1 VSRVLVVDDDDQ
13 IREALR
19 RGLRARD
26 YDVLTAGNG
35 ETALDVLA
43 GAAVDVVVLDLGLP
57 GIDGHEV
64 IRRLRSFSDVPVVV
78 LSVRESQSEKVM
90 ALDAG
95 ADDYVV
101 KPFGMDELLARMRA
115 AFRRVRP
122 QGARPRLTFA
132 ELEIDLARQ
141 LVRLGGKPVHLTPT
155 EYRLLEALATNAG
168 KLLTHSWL
176 LRRVWGPA
184 YDRESHYVRV
194 YVQQLRQKLGDDPGR
209 PRYIITEPG
218 LGYRWQ
224 PEPDEDRPLPAGDR
238 GPS

>member
-1 VSRVLVVDDDDQ
+1 MPKVLVVDDDHQ

-19 RGLRARD
+19 RGLKARG
-26 YDVLTAGNG
+26 YEVLGAANG
-35 ETALDVLA
+35 ETALDILS
-43 GAAVDVVVLDLGLP
+43 GASVDVVVLDLGLP
-57 GIDGHEV
+57 GIDGHDV

-78 LSVRESQSEKVM
+78 LSVRESQSEKVT

-115 AFRRVRP
+115 ALRR
-122 QGARPRLTFA
+122 ARPEEARPMLRFS
-132 ELEIDLARQ
+132 ELELDLGRH
-141 LVRLGGKPVHLTPT
+141 LVRLGGQPVHLTPT

-194 YVQQLRQKLGDDPGR
+194 YVQQLRQKLRDDPGR

-218 LGYRWQ
+218 LGYRWK
-224 PEPDEDRPLPAGDR
+224 PEPDEP
-238 GPS
+238 

>member
-1 VSRVLVVDDDDQ
+1 VSKVLIVDDDHQ

-19 RGLRARD
+19 RGLKARG
-26 YDVLTAGNG
+26 YEVLSAGNG
-35 ETALDVLA
+35 ETALDILS
-43 GAAVDVVVLDLGLP
+43 GASVDVVVLDLGLP
-57 GIDGHEV
+57 GIDGHDV

-78 LSVRESQSEKVM
+78 LSVRESQSEKVT

-115 AFRRVRP
+115 ALRR
-122 QGARPRLTFA
+122 ARPEEARPKLRFS
-132 ELEIDLARQ
+132 ELEVDLARR
-141 LVRLGGKPVHLTPT
+141 LVHLGGQPVHLTPT

-194 YVQQLRQKLGDDPGR
+194 YMQQLRQKLRDDPGR

-218 LGYRWQ
+218 LGYRWN
-224 PEPDEDRPLPAGDR
+224 PEPDEP
-238 GPS
+238 

>member
-1 VSRVLVVDDDDQ
+1 MSKVLVVDDDHQ

-19 RGLRARD
+19 RGLQARG

-43 GAAVDVVVLDLGLP
+43 GASVDVVVLDLGLP

-78 LSVRESQSEKVM
+78 LSVRESQSEKVT

-115 AFRRVRP
+115 ALRR
-122 QGARPRLTFA
+122 ARPKEARPKLRFSD
-132 ELEIDLARQ
+132 LEIDLAKQ
-141 LVRLGGKPVHLTPT
+141 LVHVRGEPVHLTPT

-194 YVQQLRQKLGDDPGR
+194 YVQQLRQKLGDDPGH
-209 PRYIITEPG
+209 PRYVITEPG
-218 LGYRWQ
+218 LGYRWK
-224 PEPDEDRPLPAGDR
+224 PEPDDE
-238 GPS
+238 

>member
-1 VSRVLVVDDDDQ
+1 MTSLPKVLVVDDDHQ

-19 RGLRARD
+19 RGLRSRG

-43 GAAVDVVVLDLGLP
+43 SAAVDVLVLDLGLP

-78 LSVRESQSEKVM
+78 LSVRESQTEKVT

-115 AFRRVRP
+115 ALRRARP
-122 QGARPRLTFA
+122 EETRPRLRFSD
-132 ELEIDLARQ
+132 LEIDLARQ
-141 LVRLGGKPVHLTPT
+141 LVHLGDQAVHLTPT
-155 EYRLLEALATNAG
+155 EYRLLEALATNSG

-194 YVQQLRQKLGDDPGR
+194 YVQQLRQKLRDDPGR

-218 LGYRWQ
+218 LGYRWK
-224 PEPDEDRPLPAGDR
+224 PEPDEP
-238 GPS
+238 

>member
-1 VSRVLVVDDDDQ
+1 VPRVLIVDDDEQ

-35 ETALDVLA
+35 ETALDVLT

-64 IRRLRSFSDVPVVV
+64 IRRLRAFTDVPVVV
-78 LSVRESQSEKVM
+78 LSVRESQSEKVT

-115 AFRRVRP
+115 ALRRARP
-122 QGARPRLTFA
+122 EEARPRLAFGD
-132 ELEIDLARQ
+132 LEVDLARQ
-141 LVRLGGKPVHLTPT
+141 RVQLGGQQVHLTPT

-168 KLLTHSWL
+168 KLLTHAWL

-194 YVQQLRQKLGDDPGR
+194 YIQQLRQKLGDDPGR

-218 LGYRWQ
+218 LGYRWK
-224 PEPDEDRPLPAGDR
+224 PEPEEA
-238 GPS
+238 

>member
-1 VSRVLVVDDDDQ
+1 MSKVLVVDDDHQ

-19 RGLRARD
+19 RGLQARG

-43 GAAVDVVVLDLGLP
+43 GASVDVIVLDLGLP

-78 LSVRESQSEKVM
+78 LSVRESQSEKVT

-115 AFRRVRP
+115 ALRR
-122 QGARPRLTFA
+122 ARPEEARPKLRFSD
-132 ELEIDLARQ
+132 LEIDLARQ
-141 LVRLGGKPVHLTPT
+141 LVYLGGERVHLTPT
-155 EYRLLEALATNAG
+155 EYKLLEALVTNAG

-194 YVQQLRQKLGDDPGR
+194 FVQQLRQKLGDDPGR

-218 LGYRWQ
+218 LGYRWK
-224 PEPDEDRPLPAGDR
+224 PEPDDE
-238 GPS
+238 

>member
-1 VSRVLVVDDDDQ
+1 VPKVLIVDDDDQ

-35 ETALDVLA
+35 ETALDVLT

-64 IRRLRSFSDVPVVV
+64 IRRLRAFTDVPVVV
-78 LSVRESQSEKVM
+78 LSVRESQSEKVA

-115 AFRRVRP
+115 ALRRARP
-122 QGARPRLTFA
+122 EEARPRLMFGD
-132 ELEIDLARQ
+132 LEVDLARQ
-141 LVRLGGKPVHLTPT
+141 LVKLGGQQLHLTPT
-155 EYRLLEALATNAG
+155 EYRLLEALASNAG
-168 KLLTHSWL
+168 KLLTHAWL

-194 YVQQLRQKLGDDPGR
+194 YIQQLRQKLGDDPGR

-218 LGYRWQ
+218 LGYRWK
-224 PEPDEDRPLPAGDR
+224 PEPEEA
-238 GPS
+238 

>member
-1 VSRVLVVDDDDQ
+1 MPKVLVVDDDHQ

-19 RGLRARD
+19 RGLQARG
-26 YDVLTAGNG
+26 YEVLSAANG
-35 ETALDVLA
+35 ETALDILS
-43 GAAVDVVVLDLGLP
+43 AASVDVVVLDLGLP
-57 GIDGHEV
+57 GIDGHDV

-78 LSVRESQSEKVM
+78 LSVRESQIEKVA

-115 AFRRVRP
+115 ALRR
-122 QGARPRLTFA
+122 ARPEEARPKLRFS
-132 ELEIDLARQ
+132 ELELDLGRH
-141 LVRLGGKPVHLTPT
+141 LVHLGGQPVHLTPT

-194 YVQQLRQKLGDDPGR
+194 YVQQLRQKLGDDPGH

-218 LGYRWQ
+218 LGYRWK
-224 PEPDEDRPLPAGDR
+224 PEPDE
-238 GPS
+238 S

>member
-1 VSRVLVVDDDDQ
+1 VSKVLVVDDDHQ

-19 RGLRARD
+19 RGLKARG
-26 YDVLTAGNG
+26 YEVLSAGNG
-35 ETALDVLA
+35 ETALDILS
-43 GAAVDVVVLDLGLP
+43 GASVDVVVLDLGLP

-78 LSVRESQSEKVM
+78 LSVRESQSEKVT

-115 AFRRVRP
+115 ALRR
-122 QGARPRLTFA
+122 ARPEEARPKLRFS
-132 ELEIDLARQ
+132 ELEIDLGRH
-141 LVRLGGKPVHLTPT
+141 LVHLGGQPVHLTPT

-194 YVQQLRQKLGDDPGR
+194 YMQQLRQKLRDDPGR

-218 LGYRWQ
+218 LGYRWN
-224 PEPDEDRPLPAGDR
+224 PEPDEP
-238 GPS
+238 

>member
-1 VSRVLVVDDDDQ
+1 VPKVLIVDDDDQ

-35 ETALDVLA
+35 ETALHVLT

-64 IRRLRSFSDVPVVV
+64 IRRLRAFTDVPVVV
-78 LSVRESQSEKVM
+78 LSVRESQSEKVA

-101 KPFGMDELLARMRA
+101 KPFGMEELLARMRA
-115 AFRRVRP
+115 ALRRARP
-122 QGARPRLTFA
+122 EESRPRLVFGD
-132 ELEIDLARQ
+132 LEVDLARQ
-141 LVRLGGKPVHLTPT
+141 LVQLGGQRVHLTPT

-168 KLLTHSWL
+168 KLLTHAWL

-194 YVQQLRQKLGDDPGR
+194 YIQQLRQKLGDDPGH

-218 LGYRWQ
+218 LGYRWK
-224 PEPDEDRPLPAGDR
+224 PEPEEA
-238 GPS
+238 

>member
-1 VSRVLVVDDDDQ
+1 VSKVLVVDDDHQ

-19 RGLRARD
+19 RGLKARG
-26 YDVLTAGNG
+26 YEVLSAGNG
-35 ETALDVLA
+35 ETALDILS
-43 GAAVDVVVLDLGLP
+43 GASVDVVVLDLGLP

-78 LSVRESQSEKVM
+78 LSVRESQSEKVT

-115 AFRRVRP
+115 ALRR
-122 QGARPRLTFA
+122 ARPEEARPKLRFS
-132 ELEIDLARQ
+132 ELEIDLGRH
-141 LVRLGGKPVHLTPT
+141 LVHLGGQPVHLTPT

-194 YVQQLRQKLGDDPGR
+194 YMQQLRQKLRDDPGR

-218 LGYRWQ
+218 LGYRWK
-224 PEPDEDRPLPAGDR
+224 PEPDEP
-238 GPS
+238 

>member
-1 VSRVLVVDDDDQ
+1 MTSLPKVLVVDDDHQ

-19 RGLRARD
+19 RGLRSRG

-78 LSVRESQSEKVM
+78 LSVRESQTEKVT

-115 AFRRVRP
+115 ALRR
-122 QGARPRLTFA
+122 ARPEETRPKLRFSD
-132 ELEIDLARQ
+132 LEIDLARQ
-141 LVRLGGKPVHLTPT
+141 LVRLGHQPVHLTPT
-155 EYRLLEALATNAG
+155 EYRLLEALATNSG

-194 YVQQLRQKLGDDPGR
+194 YVQQLRQKLRDDPGR

-218 LGYRWQ
+218 LGYRWK
-224 PEPDEDRPLPAGDR
+224 PEPDEP
-238 GPS
+238 

>member
-1 VSRVLVVDDDDQ
+1 MTSLPKVLVVDDDHQ

-19 RGLRARD
+19 RGLRSRG

-43 GAAVDVVVLDLGLP
+43 GASVDVVVLDLGLP

-78 LSVRESQSEKVM
+78 LSVRESQTEKVT

-115 AFRRVRP
+115 TLRR
-122 QGARPRLTFA
+122 ARPEETRPKLRFSD
-132 ELEIDLARQ
+132 LEIDLARQ
-141 LVRLGGKPVHLTPT
+141 LVHLGDRPVHLTPT
-155 EYRLLEALATNAG
+155 EYRLLEALATNSG

-184 YDRESHYVRV
+184 YDQESHYVRV
-194 YVQQLRQKLGDDPGR
+194 YVQQLRQKLGDDPGH

-218 LGYRWQ
+218 LGYRWK
-224 PEPDEDRPLPAGDR
+224 PEPDEK
-238 GPS
+238 

>member
-1 VSRVLVVDDDDQ
+1 MSKVLVVDDDHQ

-19 RGLRARD
+19 RGLKARG
-26 YDVLTAGNG
+26 YEVLSAGNG
-35 ETALDVLA
+35 ETALDILS
-43 GAAVDVVVLDLGLP
+43 GASVDVVVLDLGLP
-57 GIDGHEV
+57 GIDGHDV

-78 LSVRESQSEKVM
+78 LSVRESQSEKVT

-115 AFRRVRP
+115 ALRR
-122 QGARPRLTFA
+122 ARPEEARPKLRFS
-132 ELEIDLARQ
+132 ELQVDLARR
-141 LVRLGGKPVHLTPT
+141 LVHLGGQPVHLTPT

-194 YVQQLRQKLGDDPGR
+194 YVQQLRQKLRDDPGR

-218 LGYRWQ
+218 LGYRWN
-224 PEPDEDRPLPAGDR
+224 PEPDEP
-238 GPS
+238 

>member
-1 VSRVLVVDDDDQ
+1 MPKVLIVDDDDQ

-35 ETALDVLA
+35 ETALDVLT
-43 GAAVDVVVLDLGLP
+43 GSAVDVVALDLGLP

-64 IRRLRSFSDVPVVV
+64 IRRLRAFTDVPVVV
-78 LSVRESQSEKVM
+78 LSVRESQSEKVA

-115 AFRRVRP
+115 ALRRARP
-122 QGARPRLTFA
+122 EESRPRLVFGD
-132 ELEIDLARQ
+132 LEVDLARQ
-141 LVRLGGKPVHLTPT
+141 LVQLGGQQVHLTPT

-168 KLLTHSWL
+168 KLLTHAWL

-194 YVQQLRQKLGDDPGR
+194 YIQQLRQKLGDDPGH
-209 PRYIITEPG
+209 PRFIFTEPG
-218 LGYRWQ
+218 LGYRWK
-224 PEPDEDRPLPAGDR
+224 PEPEEV
-238 GPS
+238 

>member
-1 VSRVLVVDDDDQ
+1 VSKVLIVDDDHQ

-19 RGLRARD
+19 RGLKARG
-26 YDVLTAGNG
+26 YEVLSAGNG
-35 ETALDVLA
+35 ETALDILS
-43 GAAVDVVVLDLGLP
+43 GASVDVVVLDLGLP
-57 GIDGHEV
+57 GIDGHDV

-78 LSVRESQSEKVM
+78 LSVRESQSEKVT

-115 AFRRVRP
+115 ALRR
-122 QGARPRLTFA
+122 ARPEEARPKLRFS
-132 ELEIDLARQ
+132 ELEIDLGRH
-141 LVRLGGKPVHLTPT
+141 LVHLGGQPVHLTPT

-194 YVQQLRQKLGDDPGR
+194 YMQQLRQKLRDDPGR

-218 LGYRWQ
+218 LGYRWN
-224 PEPDEDRPLPAGDR
+224 PEPDEP
-238 GPS
+238 

>member
-1 VSRVLVVDDDDQ
+1 MTSLPKVLVVDDDHQ
-13 IREALR
+13 IREALK
-19 RGLRARD
+19 RGLRARG

-43 GAAVDVVVLDLGLP
+43 GASVDVVVLDLGLP
-57 GIDGHEV
+57 GMDGHEV
-64 IRRLRSFSDVPVVV
+64 IRRLRSFSDVPVVI
-78 LSVRESQSEKVM
+78 LSVRESQSEKVA

-115 AFRRVRP
+115 ALRR
-122 QGARPRLTFA
+122 ARPEETRPTMRFSD
-132 ELEIDLARQ
+132 LEIDLARH
-141 LVRLGGKPVHLTPT
+141 LVRLGGQLLHLTPT

-184 YDRESHYVRV
+184 YDQESHYVRV
-194 YVQQLRQKLGDDPGR
+194 YVQQLRQKLRDDPGR

-218 LGYRWQ
+218 LGYRWK
-224 PEPDEDRPLPAGDR
+224 PELDEQ
-238 GPS
+238 

>member
-1 VSRVLVVDDDDQ
+1 VPKVLIVDDDDQ

-35 ETALDVLA
+35 ETALDVLT

-64 IRRLRSFSDVPVVV
+64 IRRLRAFTDVPVVV
-78 LSVRESQSEKVM
+78 LSVRESQSEKVA

-115 AFRRVRP
+115 ALRRARP
-122 QGARPRLTFA
+122 EEARPRLMFGD
-132 ELEIDLARQ
+132 LEVDLARQ
-141 LVRLGGKPVHLTPT
+141 LVKLGGQQLHLTPT
-155 EYRLLEALATNAG
+155 EYRLLEALASNAG
-168 KLLTHSWL
+168 KLLTHAWL

-194 YVQQLRQKLGDDPGR
+194 YIQQLRQKLGDDPGH

-218 LGYRWQ
+218 LGYRWK
-224 PEPDEDRPLPAGDR
+224 PEPEEA
-238 GPS
+238 

>member
-1 VSRVLVVDDDDQ
+1 VSKVLVVDDDHQ

-19 RGLRARD
+19 RGLKARG
-26 YDVLTAGNG
+26 YEVLSAGNG
-35 ETALDVLA
+35 ETALDILS
-43 GAAVDVVVLDLGLP
+43 GASVDVVVLDLGLP
-57 GIDGHEV
+57 GIDGHDV

-78 LSVRESQSEKVM
+78 LSVRESQGEKVT

-115 AFRRVRP
+115 ALRR
-122 QGARPRLTFA
+122 ARPEEARPKLRFS
-132 ELEIDLARQ
+132 ELEVDLARR
-141 LVRLGGKPVHLTPT
+141 LVHLGGQPVHLTPT

-194 YVQQLRQKLGDDPGR
+194 YVQQLRQKLRDDPGR

-218 LGYRWQ
+218 LGYRWK
-224 PEPDEDRPLPAGDR
+224 PEPDEP
-238 GPS
+238 

>member
-1 VSRVLVVDDDDQ
+1 MSRLSTVLVVDDDHQ

-19 RGLRARD
+19 RGLQARG

-43 GAAVDVVVLDLGLP
+43 GTSIDVVVLDLGLP

-78 LSVRESQSEKVM
+78 LSVRESQSEKVT

-115 AFRRVRP
+115 ALRR
-122 QGARPRLTFA
+122 ARPGEARPKLRFSD
-132 ELEIDLARQ
+132 LEVDLARQ
-141 LVRLGGKPVHLTPT
+141 LVLLGSERVHLTPT
-155 EYRLLEALATNAG
+155 EYRLLEALVTNAG

-184 YDRESHYVRV
+184 YARESHYVRV
-194 YVQQLRQKLGDDPGR
+194 YVQQLRQKLGDDPGH

-218 LGYRWQ
+218 LGYRWK
-224 PEPDEDRPLPAGDR
+224 PEPDDE
-238 GPS
+238 